1 MPESRVARK
10 LAAVL
15 CADVAG
21 YSRLTGRD
29 EEGTHA
35 RFKALQ
41 RDFINPGI
49 EQHHGRVVR
58 LAGDGIL
65 VEFASVVEAVHC
77 AIELQP
83 GMTERNGSVPTEKRI
98 EFRIGINLGDIIL
111 DGDDIFGDGVNIAAR
126 LEALAEPGGICIS
139 ETVLNHA
146 HGKLAFDVMDAGE
159 QTLKNIVRPV
169 HVYRILLG
177 APGAPVVQ
185 AVTEP
190 PLALPDRPSI
200 AVLPFQNMSGD
211 REQDYFSDGMVED
224 IITELSRYKWLFVIA
239 RNSSFIY
246 KNRPIHVKQVGR
258 ELGVRYVL
266 EGSVRKAAS
275 RIRINA
281 QLIDAITDS
290 HIWADRYDGPLEDI
304 FALQDRVTSSVVAVI
319 EPSLRDAEI
328 ERARRKP
335 TEKLDAYDLYLRAL
349 PELLSFTLAGY
360 RESRRLLRQALEID
374 PKFSLAMALL
384 GFSAAIAQAQGFTA
398 VPPDDLQESLRY
410 ARAAIEADPY
420 HHLVLNYSA
429 YTLSLVGHEHERAL
443 MLLERSL
450 TLNANSAFAWRMSA
464 WVNCFAGNYALAI
477 ERFERARRLSPVDP
491 QDHNLCAGISSA
503 YYFLDRD
510 AESASWA
517 RKSIQ
522 QNPIYGPPWRFLAA
536 SCENMGLHDQA
547 REAAR
552 RLLELTPDFTLS
564 RYAADMPY
572 QDKQQVER
580 FLGVLRKAGVPD

>member
-15 CADVAG
+15 CADVVS
-21 YSRLTGRD
+21 YSRLTGQD

-41 RDFINPGI
+41 RDFIAPGF
-49 EQHHGRVVR
+49 ERHHGRVVR
-58 LAGDGIL
+58 LLGDGML
-65 VEFASVVEAVHC
+65 VEFASVVEALHC
-77 AIELQP
+77 AIELQR
-83 GMTERNGSVPTEKRI
+83 GMADRNAAIPADKRI
-98 EFRIGINLGDIIL
+98 EFRIGINLGDIMI
-111 DGDDIFGDGVNIAAR
+111 DGGDIFGDGVNIAAR

-146 HGKLAFDVMDAGE
+146 RGKLAFDVMDAGE
-159 QTLKNIVRPV
+159 QALKNIVRPI

-177 APGAPVVQ
+177 PPGAP
-185 AVTEP
+185 ATRPLAEP
-190 PLALPDRPSI
+190 ALALPDRPSI

-211 REQDYFSDGMVED
+211 PEQDYFSDGMVED
-224 IITELSRYKWLFVIA
+224 IITELSRFKLLFVIA

-246 KNRPIHVKQVGR
+246 KGRPIHVKQVGR

-266 EGSVRKAAS
+266 EGSVRKAAN
-275 RIRINA
+275 RVRINA
-281 QLIDAITDS
+281 QLIDATTDT
-290 HIWADRYDGPLEDI
+290 HIWADRYEGPLEDI
-304 FALQDRVTSSVVAVI
+304 FSLQDQVTTSVVAVI
-319 EPSLRDAEI
+319 EPNLRHAEI

-349 PELLSFTLAGY
+349 PELLSFTLDGY
-360 RESRRLLRQALEID
+360 RQSRLLLLKALEID
-374 PKFSLAMALL
+374 PRFSLAMALL

-398 VPPDDLQESLRY
+398 VPPDDLQASLRY

-450 TLNANSAFAWRMSA
+450 ALNANSAFAWRMSA
-464 WVNCFAGNYALAI
+464 WVNFFAGNYEQAI

-491 QDHNLCAGISSA
+491 QDHNLCAGISGA
-503 YYFLDRD
+503 HFFLGRN
-510 AESASWA
+510 AESAAWA
-517 RKSIQ
+517 RKAIQ
-522 QNPIYGPPWRFLAA
+522 QNPIYSPPYRFLAA
-536 SCENMGLHDQA
+536 SSENLGLHEQA
-547 REAAR
+547 REAVR
-552 RLLELTPDFTLS
+552 RLLELTPDFTLA
-564 RYAADMPY
+564 RYALDMPY
-572 QDKQQVER
+572 QDTQQVER